1 MRARETKRERERDR
15 EGDNTSYKI
24 HARSS
29 CTRKTVL
36 RDAYIY
42 ACLTLP
48 VSFLPF
54 PFFLF
59 SLSRLSLFIRITRI
73 KIAMK
78 RFYTDRFFDRK
89 LSGNNGIT

>member
-24 HARSS
+24 HARSN

-48 VSFLPF
+48 VSFPF
-54 PFFLF
+54 LFFLF